1 MRPNTLGGRET
12 RCTLVSRSCTTGWL
26 DWIHG
31 ELWLCD
37 EGLFRRSVG
46 LMATLKRSFSMY
58 AARYGPVER
67 RRTVDPGNR
76 PTRTFGTNEIAEI
89 VARGR
94 RNRWIPWTDI
104 QHATLKR
111 GLVDNSLHLDLTH
124 DRHEKFLWLAIDQ
137 GYEFFAT
144 ELRAP
149 LSGRVTVCDRRVG

>member
-12 RCTLVSRSCTTGWL
+12 RCTLISRSCTTSWF

-37 EGLFRRSVG
+37 DGLFRRSLG
-46 LMATLKRSFSMY
+46 LIATIKHG
-58 AARYGPVER
+58 ARQ
-67 RRTVDPGNR
+67 TVDPGNR
-76 PTRTFGTNEIAEI
+76 ATRNFLQNEISDI
-89 VARGR
+89 VAQGR

-111 GLVDNSLHLDLTH
+111 GVVDNSLHVDLKH

-137 GYEFFAT
+137 GYEFLET

-149 LSGRVTVCDRRVG
+149 LAGRLTVLDGRVG